1 MENYVFAALLS
12 LLIPLS
18 YLLLAS
24 RGKAVVASLLWLIWP
39 IFVLIAIIIW
49 EIITRPA
56 VPDAL
61 NNALLG
67 ISLITAFL
75 LIPWLAFA
83 LPVLAICL
91 FVRRFY
97 RPAPVL
103 TPIAPAG
110 PGPSAVEPPP
120 CTASDEQ
127 HTQSQQP
134 AVGLITGTV
143 EGSLHTSPDG
153 TIRVE
158 TFSAEWSNS
167 HWVWTPRVTDLLT
180 GEVVLDL
187 TNTDWDASIS
197 FPAPRQTRLSM
208 RRYHAGG
215 GLTVMLDH
223 AQQLY
228 HITAIQDLHET
239 RQPAPL
245 SDVLAGL
252 EEASRC
258 SSASLTQRRPPTI
271 KPRLQK
277 SQTIAIF
284 AVMIAMALIG
294 LIFVRH
300 GDSETTQPANSEIIT
315 VPEGGFR
322 PR

>member
-1 MENYVFAALLS
+1 MEKYEFPALLS

-24 RGKAVVASLLWLIWP
+24 RGKAVFASMLWLVWP

-49 EIITRPA
+49 ESVTRPP
-56 VPDAL
+56 VPNAL

-75 LIPWLAFA
+75 LIPWLAVA

-91 FVRRFY
+91 FFRRFY
-97 RPAPVL
+97 RPAPVA

-110 PGPSAVEPPP
+110 PSPSAVEPLTS
-120 CTASDEQ
+120 TASGEQ
-127 HTQSQQP
+127 HPQP
-134 AVGLITGTV
+134 EQPVVEPITGTV
-143 EGSLHTSPDG
+143 EGALHTSPDG
-153 TIRVE
+153 TIQVE

-167 HWVWTPRVTDLLT
+167 HWVSTPRVTDLLT

-197 FPAPRQTRLSM
+197 FPAPRQTRLNM

-215 GLTVMLDH
+215 GLTVMLDL

-228 HITAIQDLHET
+228 HITAIQGLDEA
-239 RQPAPL
+239 RQPAAL

-258 SSASLTQRRPPTI
+258 SLASLAPRGQPTI
-271 KPRLQK
+271 QPRPAK

-284 AVMIAMALIG
+284 AVLIATAMIV
-294 LIFVRH
+294 LIFARQ
-300 GDSETTQPANSEIIT
+300 GDGKTTHPTNSEIIT